1 MATRSRGL
9 EDVLHFFIPEDEQ
22 RRARA
27 ARRSEDARSAGLDSD
42 GSSARGSHAEGDAD
56 SGRRP
61 SKVGRWVLA
70 ADPRRPL
77 SAALAVDLVTAL
89 QRNGAPSEILS
100 ATPPPLPWRD
110 SRAVSWTRVASP
122 HAARSALG
130 DRRQGGTR
138 LLALAPQALP
148 EWLPAL
154 GPSVC
159 TDGLL
164 LAVDASPRSLDAM
177 RSALQEVSRRA
188 GDASAIPWI
197 GAIAMGAADPE
208 IGRRALRQAA
218 ELTRGI
224 LGRDLRKLGGFPHD
238 RASFRSLLQG
248 QPVFEVD
255 SNAASARCLRRI
267 ALALEARV
275 AQRA

>member
-1 MATRSRGL
+1 LATRSRSL
-9 EDVLHFFIPEDEQ
+9 EDVLHFFIPEEEQ

-27 ARRSEDARSAGLDSD
+27 GRRPGDARRADSDSD
-42 GSSARGSHAEGDAD
+42 GSNAGRDAD
-56 SGRRP
+56 SRNRP
-61 SKVGRWVLA
+61 WRVGRWVLA

-89 QRNGAPSEILS
+89 QGNGAASEILS
-100 ATPPPLPWRD
+100 ATPPPFPWRD

-122 HAARSALG
+122 RAARSALG
-130 DRRQGGTR
+130 DRRGGGTR
-138 LLALAPQALP
+138 LLALAPSDLP

-154 GPSVC
+154 GPSDC
-159 TDGLL
+159 ADGLL
-164 LAVDASPRSLDAM
+164 LAVDANPRSLETM

-188 GDASAIPWI
+188 ADTSAIPWI

-218 ELTRGI
+218 ELTREI

-238 RASFRSLLQG
+238 RASFRSLLEG

-267 ALALEARV
+267 ALALEATV